1 MSLLRTERVSKAFGG
16 LRAVDGVDFEL
27 APGSIAGI
35 IGPNGAGKTTF
46 FNLISRALPV
56 TSGRIVFDGRD
67 ITHQRVHEVARLGI
81 ARTFQTTTLFGE
93 AAAIE
98 NVMIGYYQR
107 THAGVWDALVRS
119 ARLAREEREAREAG
133 MAALETVGLTVRA
146 GDSAGQLTQEQQKRL
161 AIALALVARPRVLL
175 LDEPSAGI
183 SHEQTRGLITLIE
196 RIAAGG
202 VTICLI
208 EHQMA
213 MVMQLC
219 QRITVLD
226 YGKKIAEGPPEEIRR
241 NPAVLEAYLGTDVER
256 ESGVGSRES
265 QDRSRGASR
274 ESSDTSSC

>member
-1 MSLLRTERVSKAFGG
+1 
-16 LRAVDGVDFEL
+16 
-27 APGSIAGI
+27 
-35 IGPNGAGKTTF
+35 
-46 FNLISRALPV
+46 
-56 TSGRIVFDGRD
+56 
-67 ITHQRVHEVARLGI
+67 
-81 ARTFQTTTLFGE
+81 
-93 AAAIE
+93 
-98 NVMIGYYQR
+98 
-107 THAGVWDALVRS
+107 
-119 ARLAREEREAREAG
+119 